1 MIGQVVGGLTGIA
14 SGIIGSGKRK
24 REQAAAQ
31 KEYDQTKSAFENLDT
46 SNVYKDME
54 NTMEDLT
61 VNQEAAQ
68 FAAQQNQQ
76 SQANIMNTMSG
87 AAGGSGI
94 AAMTQALMGQA
105 QAGNRQASIDI
116 GKQEQANQAAERK
129 QAGNLQ
135 LYERKG
141 ELISRDAENEKTS
154 TLLGMSQQRL
164 GAANKAR
171 QDATNAIVGGVGSVA
186 GGVLGGFASGA
197 IGGATSFG
205 NMLSGAFNDQSDGVP
220 L

>member
-31 KEYDQTKSAFENLDT
+31 KEYDQTKSTFENLDT

-141 ELISRDAENEKTS
+141 ELISRDAENEKAS

-164 GAANKAR
+164 GAANQAR
-171 QDATNAIVGGVGSVA
+171 QDATNAIVGGVGSLASVA
-186 GGVLGGFASGA
+186 GTAAMGMGSVTDDSGNPDFMGSLMKTLGS
-197 IGGATSFG
+197 
-205 NMLSGAFNDQSDGVP
+205 
-220 L
+220 

>member
-164 GAANKAR
+164 GAANQAR
-171 QDATNAIVGGVGSVA
+171 QDATNAIVGGVGSLASVA
-186 GGVLGGFASGA
+186 GTAAAGMGSVTGNSEDPDFMGSLMKTLGA
-197 IGGATSFG
+197 
-205 NMLSGAFNDQSDGVP
+205 
-220 L
+220 

>member
-68 FAAQQNQQ
+68 FAAQKNQQ